1 MENVNA
7 IVVKDLWKTF
17 RLPHEK
23 RNTLFESITGIFDS
37 KHGYE
42 EFVALK
48 DINFAVKKG
57 EAIGII
63 GENGCGKSTLLK
75 VIANIY
81 RPTKGLVKIN
91 GKITPFLELGVGFQQ
106 DLTAKENIYIYGAI
120 MGLSDHEIDAR
131 LEEILDFSG
140 LKRFEDT
147 KLKNFSSGMQV
158 RLAFATAIQTNP
170 EILLMDEVLA
180 VGDMEFQQKC
190 MNVFQQYIKEKKT
203 IVFVSH
209 DLNSVRRFC
218 SKALLLRHG
227 EQIAF
232 GDTNEIIDKY
242 VYGGNT
248 DNDAENLE
256 LESETGELNKTNDD
270 VMGEK
275 TRWGNKKVRITGVSF
290 IDKFGKEST
299 MFNSGDSMTIRIR
312 YDINDAV
319 DDIQIGIAIYSD
331 SDLMCYGTNTDIR
344 GYVVDNTPGSNEIDL
359 VVNNLT
365 MMEGKFHLTIA
376 THTKE
381 HEPYDWRDKQF
392 SFNVVKNG
400 NDIGLF
406 DIPCEWKQ

>member
-1 MENVNA
+1 MGDVDA

-23 RNTLFESITGIFDS
+23 RNTLFESITGIFDG
-37 KHGYE
+37 KQGYE

-48 DINFAVKKG
+48 NINFKVEKG

-75 VIANIY
+75 VIAHIF
-81 RPTKGLVKIN
+81 RPTKGSVKIN
-91 GKITPFLELGVGFQQ
+91 GKITPFLELGVGFQP

-120 MGLSDHEIDAR
+120 MGLSDREIDAR

-158 RLAFATAIQTNP
+158 RLAFATAIQTDP

-190 MNVFQQYIKEKKT
+190 MDIFQRYIKEKKT

-227 EQIAF
+227 EQVAF
-232 GDTNEIIDKY
+232 GGTNEIIDKY
-242 VYGGNT
+242 VYGRDVN
-248 DNDAENLE
+248 NDPENLE
-256 LESETGELNKTNDD
+256 LESETGEFNNQNEDIIK
-270 VMGEK
+270 EK
-275 TRWGNKKVRITGVSF
+275 TRWGDKKVGITEVRF
-290 IDKFGKEST
+290 IDKFGKENT

-312 YDINDAV
+312 YDVNSAV

-331 SDLMCYGTNTDIR
+331 TDLMCYGTNTDIR
-344 GYVVDNTPGSNEIDL
+344 GCIVDNKPGSNEIDL
-359 VVNNLT
+359 LIEKIT
-365 MMEGKFHLTIA
+365 MMEGKFHLTVA
-376 THTKE
+376 AHTKE

-400 NDIGLF
+400 NDAGLF
-406 DIPCEWKQ
+406 DIPCKWKQ